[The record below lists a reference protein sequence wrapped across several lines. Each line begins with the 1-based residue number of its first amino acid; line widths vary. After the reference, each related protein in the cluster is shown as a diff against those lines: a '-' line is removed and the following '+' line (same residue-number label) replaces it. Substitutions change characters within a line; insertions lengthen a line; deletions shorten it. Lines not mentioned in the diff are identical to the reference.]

1 VTLSWKLFTTLCFAS
16 VSLLAWAGE
25 PRRVDDLKPRTV
37 TIPSDEMMLDRALVE
52 LHKQTGNVV
61 EDRRG
66 NTSNLKLKLPAKS
79 GTFWEMLDSIGK
91 ETKIGVDAYQAD
103 GGVAL
108 VDRAYRE
115 LRTDYSGIFRFA
127 VKRVDVFKDEETQ
140 VHQCQVTLDAAWE
153 PRFKALYV
161 NLDHASAVF
170 GKQRETMERES
181 QGDVAGKCATYVVL
195 RMKAPE
201 RSAAKI
207 DSLKGAI
214 RVIGVPT
221 MLDFA
226 LPKLPTDKIVVQEG
240 VKVSLTYVNQKSA
253 KRWTV
258 DLLTE
263 YPPGAIVALESFQQ
277 TWRDG
282 NRVWLSWGIDPKTKK
297 PYELEPSSR
306 GEPQELQMGT
316 KIQYYFTPRGE
327 TPLPPAGTEVTLR
340 YRTPN
345 RVVALTVPFAFQDLP
360 LP

>member
-1 VTLSWKLFTTLCFAS
+1 MTLSWKLFAALCFTS
-16 VSLLAWAGE
+16 VSLLTWAGE
-25 PRRVDDLKPRTV
+25 PRRVDDLMPRTV
-37 TIPSDEMMLDRALVE
+37 TFPTNEVMLDRALAE

-61 EDRRG
+61 EVRRG
-66 NTSNLKLKLPAKS
+66 NASNLKLKLPNKS
-79 GTFWEMLDSIGK
+79 GTFWETLDSIGK
-91 ETKIGVDAYQAD
+91 QSKLGIDTYQLD

-108 VDRAYRE
+108 VDRSYRE
-115 LRTDYSGIFRFA
+115 LRTDYNGIFRFA
-127 VKRVDVFKDEETQ
+127 VKRVDLFKDEETQ
-140 VHQCQVTLDAAWE
+140 VHQCHVTLDAAWE

-201 RSAAKI
+201 RAAAKI

-221 MLDFA
+221 MLEFA
-226 LPKLPTDKIVVQEG
+226 LANLQKDKVVVQEG
-240 VKVSLTYVNQKSA
+240 VKVGLTDVK
-253 KRWTV
+253 KRTANLWTV
-258 DLLTE
+258 DLLTQ
-263 YPPGAIVALESFQQ
+263 YPDGAIVALESFQQ

-306 GEPQELQMGT
+306 GEPQDSSTGT
-316 KIQYYFTPRGE
+316 KIQYHFTPRGQ
-327 TPLPPAGTEVTLR
+327 TPLPSAGTEVTLR

-345 RVVALTVPFAFQDLP
+345 RVVAVTVPFSFQDLP